1 MANKKI
7 ITRNINAPAGAAA
20 GQGYLDSLAKH
31 RKAQAALNRQK
42 ALEKANTPTKPN
54 QSSQGG
60 PDTRGNKDLSKPTFG
75 NVLEEFQGG
84 ELSRRQK
91 RLIRKGKTSKAR
103 NISDRKRRRMLKRGG
118 EVSSSWQSST
128 APGKGKYRRATK
140 VMSMD
145 KDGKVKKTR
154 LGEGASYDFKGR
166 NKTKT
171 KRRA

>member
-1 MANKKI
+1 
-7 ITRNINAPAGAAA
+7 
-20 GQGYLDSLAKH
+20 
-31 RKAQAALNRQK
+31 
-42 ALEKANTPTKPN
+42 
-54 QSSQGG
+54 
-60 PDTRGNKDLSKPTFG
+60 
-75 NVLEEFQGG
+75 
-84 ELSRRQK
+84 QK